1 MRSCSSSRDRDRI
14 SDLPDEILGKILS
27 LVPTKVAVS
36 TSVLSKRWSR
46 MNNNNNL
53 LAHVD
58 TLSFDESMVVYP
70 NEEAVSGSSDRFLDF
85 LDKTLRNCLT
95 KTIKKFSLSHRG
107 GSFTRSPAIYG
118 WILSALEEEQGCLE
132 EVHLECT
139 RIEVNLERR
148 LLTSNTLVKL
158 TLSREYCLE
167 VDRVYF
173 PALKSLSLLTVGGL
187 DYNNYRRLIKGCPV
201 LEELFITDIGA
212 DTLDPYPPCCTTHV
226 KSASIKRLVLSVD
239 MPYGGP
245 NNLHSF
251 HELHDLT
258 YVKAPSLVYLDYS
271 SHVFMD
277 YRFLDLDSLLRV
289 RLNLKLWDH
298 HKPIYGDVTNLAA
311 GIRNITTLHLS
322 PDSLEAF
329 HFCCKSMPVFKN
341 LLNLSIQSNKIKGW
355 QVMPLLLNSC
365 PNLHTLV
372 FKGLVHR
379 ITDKCGDAC
388 ACTPNNKHKKKMK
401 KKKKKKSKVISCLWT
416 CPVKVLEI
424 VEYGGSFQE
433 LKQMRHFLGNL
444 ESLETVRVGGIDAD
458 NTIFLRANLLA
469 LPIVSSNCNN
479 IHFT

>member
-1 MRSCSSSRDRDRI
+1 MRSCCSSRDRDRI

-36 TSVLSKRWSR
+36 TSVLSKRWR
-46 MNNNNNL
+46 MSNL
-53 LAHVD
+53 LVHVD

-139 RIEVNLERR
+139 RIEVNLERK

-201 LEELFITDIGA
+201 LEDLIVTDIGA

-226 KSASIKRLVLSVD
+226 ESASIKRLVLSVD
-239 MPYGGP
+239 MPYGDP

-298 HKPIYGDVTNLAA
+298 HKPNKPIYGDVTNLAA

-341 LLNLSIQSNKIKGW
+341 LLNLSIQSNNKKGW
-355 QVMPLLLNSC
+355 QIIFSRLLLVYTFSR
-365 PNLHTLV
+365 LV
-372 FKGLVHR
+372 FFRGLVHR
-379 ITDKCGDAC
+379 VTDKCGDAC
-388 ACTPNNKHKKKMK
+388 ACTPNNKHNKKM
-401 KKKKKKSKVISCLWT
+401 KSKVISCLWT

-444 ESLETVRVGGIDAD
+444 ESLETVRVGIDAD
-458 NTIFLRANLLA
+458 NSMFLRANLLA
-469 LPIVSSNCNN
+469 LPIVSPNCNN
-479 IHFT
+479 IDFI

>member
-1 MRSCSSSRDRDRI
+1 MTSCCSSRDRDRI

-36 TSVLSKRWSR
+36 TSVLSKRWR

-70 NEEAVSGSSDRFLDF
+70 NEEAVSGSSDRFLEF
-85 LDKTLRNCLT
+85 LDKTLRNCPT

-107 GSFTRSPAIYG
+107 GRFTKSPAVYG
-118 WILSALEEEQGCLE
+118 WILSAMEEEESLLE

-139 RIEVNLERR
+139 RVEVSLERK
-148 LLTSNTLVKL
+148 LLRSNTLVKL

-187 DYNNYRRLIKGCPV
+187 DYNNYRRLIKGCPL

-212 DTLDPYPPCCTTHV
+212 DAVDPYPPCCTASV
-226 KSASIKRLVLSVD
+226 KSASIKRLVVSVD

-245 NNLHSF
+245 RNEHSF
-251 HELHDLT
+251 RDLHYQS

-271 SHVFMD
+271 SHVFMN
-277 YRFLDLDSLLRV
+277 YRFLDLDSLAEV

-311 GIRNITTLHLS
+311 GISNITTLHLS
-322 PDSLEAF
+322 PDSLEV
-329 HFCCKSMPVFKN
+329 CM
-341 LLNLSIQSNKIKGW
+341 
-355 QVMPLLLNSC
+355 
-365 PNLHTLV
+365 
-372 FKGLVHR
+372 
-379 ITDKCGDAC
+379 
-388 ACTPNNKHKKKMK
+388 
-401 KKKKKKSKVISCLWT
+401 
-416 CPVKVLEI
+416 
-424 VEYGGSFQE
+424 
-433 LKQMRHFLGNL
+433 
-444 ESLETVRVGGIDAD
+444 
-458 NTIFLRANLLA
+458 
-469 LPIVSSNCNN
+469 
-479 IHFT
+479 

>member
-1 MRSCSSSRDRDRI
+1 MRSCCSSRDRI

-277 YRFLDLDSLLRV
+277 YRFLDLDSLLQV

-311 GIRNITTLHLS
+311 GISNITTLHLS
-322 PDSLEAF
+322 PDSLE
-329 HFCCKSMPVFKN
+329 
-341 LLNLSIQSNKIKGW
+341 
-355 QVMPLLLNSC
+355 
-365 PNLHTLV
+365 
-372 FKGLVHR
+372 GLVHR
-379 ITDKCGDAC
+379 VTDKCGDAC
-388 ACTPNNKHKKKMK
+388 ACTPYNKHKKKM
-401 KKKKKKSKVISCLWT
+401 KKKKSKVISCLWT

-444 ESLETVRVGGIDAD
+444 ECLETVRVGIDAD
-458 NTIFLRANLLA
+458 NSMFLRANLLA

-479 IHFT
+479 IHFI

>member
-1 MRSCSSSRDRDRI
+1 MRSCCSSRDRDRI

-27 LVPTKVAVS
+27 LVPTKVAAS
-36 TSVLSKRWSR
+36 TSVLSKRWR
-46 MNNNNNL
+46 MSNL
-53 LAHVD
+53 LVHVD

-70 NEEAVSGSSDRFLDF
+70 NEEAVSGSSDRFLEF
-85 LDKTLRNCLT
+85 LDKTLRNCPT

-107 GSFTRSPAIYG
+107 GRFTKSPAVYA
-118 WILSALEEEQGCLE
+118 WILSAMEEEESLLE
-132 EVHLECT
+132 QVRLECT
-139 RIEVNLERR
+139 RIEVSLERK

-212 DTLDPYPPCCTTHV
+212 DAVDPYPPCCTASV
-226 KSASIKRLVLSVD
+226 KSASIKRLVVSVD

-245 NNLHSF
+245 RNEHSF
-251 HELHDLT
+251 RDLHYQS

-271 SHVFMD
+271 SHVFMN
-277 YRFLDLDSLLRV
+277 YRFLDLDSLLQV

-311 GIRNITTLHLS
+311 GITNITTLHLS

-341 LLNLSIQSNKIKGW
+341 LLNLSIQSNKKKGW

-379 ITDKCGDAC
+379 VTDKCGDAC
-388 ACTPNNKHKKKMK
+388 ACTPYNKHKKKM
-401 KKKKKKSKVISCLWT
+401 KKKKKSKVISCLWT

-444 ESLETVRVGGIDAD
+444 ECLETVRVGGIDAD
-458 NTIFLRANLLA
+458 HTIFLRANLLS

-479 IHFT
+479 IHFI

>member
-1 MRSCSSSRDRDRI
+1 MSSCCCSSRDRI

-36 TSVLSKRWSR
+36 TSVLSKRWR
-46 MNNNNNL
+46 MNNL
-53 LAHVD
+53 LVHVD

-85 LDKTLRNCLT
+85 LDKTLRNCPT

-107 GSFTRSPAIYG
+107 GRFTKSPAVYG
-118 WILSALEEEQGCLE
+118 WILSAMEEEGGLLE

-139 RIEVNLERR
+139 RVEVSLERK
-148 LLTSNTLVKL
+148 LLRSNTLVKL

-167 VDRVYF
+167 VDRVF
-173 PALKSLSLLTVGGL
+173 LPALKSLSLLTVGGL
-187 DYNNYRRLIKGCPV
+187 DYNNYRRLIKGCPL

-212 DTLDPYPPCCTTHV
+212 DAVDPYPPCCTASV
-226 KSASIKRLVLSVD
+226 KSASIKRLVVSVD

-245 NNLHSF
+245 RNEHSF
-251 HELHDLT
+251 RDLHYQS

-271 SHVFMD
+271 SHVFMN
-277 YRFLDLDSLLRV
+277 YRFLDLDSLAEV

-311 GIRNITTLHLS
+311 GISNITTLHLS
-322 PDSLEAF
+322 PDSLE
-329 HFCCKSMPVFKN
+329 
-341 LLNLSIQSNKIKGW
+341 
-355 QVMPLLLNSC
+355 
-365 PNLHTLV
+365 
-372 FKGLVHR
+372 GLVHR
-379 ITDKCGDAC
+379 VTDKCGDAC
-388 ACTPNNKHKKKMK
+388 ACTPSNKHNKMM
-401 KKKKKKSKVISCLWT
+401 KKSKVISCLWT
-416 CPVKVLEI
+416 CPLKVLEI

-444 ESLETVRVGGIDAD
+444 ESLETVRVGIDAD
-458 NTIFLRANLLA
+458 NSMFLRANLLV

-479 IHFT
+479 IHFI

>member
-1 MRSCSSSRDRDRI
+1 MRSCCSSRDRDRI

-27 LVPTKVAVS
+27 LVPTKVAAS
-36 TSVLSKRWSR
+36 TSVLSKRWR
-46 MNNNNNL
+46 MSNL
-53 LAHVD
+53 LVHVD

-70 NEEAVSGSSDRFLDF
+70 NEEAVSGSSDRFLEF
-85 LDKTLRNCLT
+85 LDKTLRNCPT

-107 GSFTRSPAIYG
+107 GRFTKSPAVYA
-118 WILSALEEEQGCLE
+118 WILSAMEEEESLLE
-132 EVHLECT
+132 QVRLECT
-139 RIEVNLERR
+139 RIEVSLERK

-212 DTLDPYPPCCTTHV
+212 DAVDPYPPCCTASV
-226 KSASIKRLVLSVD
+226 KSASIKRLVVSVD

-245 NNLHSF
+245 RNEHSF
-251 HELHDLT
+251 RDLHYQS

-271 SHVFMD
+271 SHVFMN
-277 YRFLDLDSLLRV
+277 YRFLDLDSLLQV

-311 GIRNITTLHLS
+311 GITNITTLHLS
-322 PDSLEAF
+322 PDSLE
-329 HFCCKSMPVFKN
+329 
-341 LLNLSIQSNKIKGW
+341 
-355 QVMPLLLNSC
+355 
-365 PNLHTLV
+365 
-372 FKGLVHR
+372 GLVHR
-379 ITDKCGDAC
+379 VTDKCGDAC
-388 ACTPNNKHKKKMK
+388 ACTPYNKHKKKM
-401 KKKKKKSKVISCLWT
+401 KKKKKSKVISCLWT

-444 ESLETVRVGGIDAD
+444 ECLETVRVGGIDAD
-458 NTIFLRANLLA
+458 HTIFLRANLLS

-479 IHFT
+479 IHFI